1 MDPAAADF
9 PYHLAASDLD
19 GTLLGPRKEIGP
31 ENTAAVRRLQGAGA
45 RFILASGRRHQ
56 NSIRFYRE
64 LALDGWLISCAGAL
78 IKDPANGQ
86 TLREV
91 PLPAPVAARLVA
103 DGQAEGYTIIYYH
116 RDHLYISGR
125 NHWTDLYESRVNE
138 KAELFPGNLND
149 LQGDAALKIV
159 WYGEPDKVKAAR
171 PALEKA
177 YREQVTVV
185 ATDPE
190 NLEFLAVEANK
201 AAALAAVASYYR
213 VPPAGTVAFGDGEND
228 APMLGW
234 AGLGVAV
241 DGSNDRAKEAAD
253 FTGPAGPPETR
264 FARAVAAVF
273 EHVAAR

>member
-1 MDPAAADF
+1 MDPTAADF

-19 GTLLGPRKEIGP
+19 GTLLGPHKEISP
-31 ENTAAVRRLQGAGA
+31 ENLAAVRRLQNAGA

-64 LALDGWLISCAGAL
+64 LSLDGWLISCAGAL
-78 IKDPANGQ
+78 IKDPDTSE

-91 PLPAPVAARLVA
+91 LLPTSIATSLIAE
-103 DGQAEGYTIIYYH
+103 GQLQGYTIIYYH
-116 RDHLYISGR
+116 RDHLYISER

-138 KAELFPGNLND
+138 KAELYPGNLND
-149 LQGDAALKIV
+149 LRGEAALKIV
-159 WYGEPDKVKAAR
+159 WYGDPDKIESAR

-177 YREQVTVV
+177 YQEQATVV

-190 NLEFLAVEANK
+190 NLEFLSIDANK
-201 AAALAAVASYYR
+201 AAALAAVSAYYQ
-213 VPPAGTVAFGDGEND
+213 VPQAATLTLGDGEND

-241 DGSNDRAKEAAD
+241 DGANNRAKSAAGL
-253 FTGPAGPPETR
+253 TGSDGPPETR
-264 FARAVAAVF
+264 FARAVEAVF
-273 EHVAAR
+273 EHVSPR